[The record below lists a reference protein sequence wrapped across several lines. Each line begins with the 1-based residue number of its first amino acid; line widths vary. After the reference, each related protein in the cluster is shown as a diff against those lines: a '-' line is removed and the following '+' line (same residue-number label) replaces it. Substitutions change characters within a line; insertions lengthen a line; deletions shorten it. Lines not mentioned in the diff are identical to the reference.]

1 MLPASIQ
8 HSLEQHFAANIRP
21 IKPIS
26 GGDINH
32 AVQIQI
38 GQQTAL
44 LKWREQPAKNFFVAE
59 ADGLA
64 CLAATHTL
72 AVPAILGVSQTW
84 LLLEWFEAQGR
95 YQAGDLGA
103 GLAQLHRKLGPSFGY
118 SRANFIGAL
127 AQFNQPSANWAEFW
141 RDQRFWPQVELA
153 AQAGRMPKQRQQQ
166 CQRLADQLDRL
177 LAHQPPPSLVHGDLW
192 AGNVITTNTGQPG
205 LIDPAVSYSDR
216 ETDIAFASL
225 FGGFGSEFLPA
236 YQATWPLP
244 SDYRERQPLY
254 QLYWLLVHLTL
265 FGEHYGRQ
273 INQTLNYYNG

>member
-1 MLPASIQ
+1 MAQKTPSRELMLPASIQ
-8 HSLEQHFAANIRP
+8 HSLEQHFAATIRP
-21 IKPIS
+21 IKPIY

-44 LKWREQPAKNFFVAE
+44 LKWRVQPANNFFVAE

-64 CLAATHTL
+64 CLAAAKTL
-72 AVPAILGVSQTW
+72 AVPAVLGLSQSW
-84 LLLEWFEAQGR
+84 LVLEWFEAQGR

-103 GLAQLHRKLGPSFGY
+103 GLAQLHRNLGPSFGY

-127 AQFNQPSANWAEFW
+127 AQPNQPSTNWAEFW
-141 RDQRFWPQVELA
+141 RDQRLWPQVELA
-153 AQAGRMPKQRQQQ
+153 AQAGHMPKQRQQQ
-166 CQRLADQLDRL
+166 CLRLADQLDRL
-177 LAHQPPPSLVHGDLW
+177 LAHQPQPSLVHGDLW

-225 FGGFGSEFLPA
+225 FGGFGSEFLSA
-236 YQATWPLP
+236 YQAMWPLP
-244 SDYRERQPLY
+244 NEYHERQPLY

-265 FGEHYGRQ
+265 FG
-273 INQTLNYYNG
+273 